1 MDSYR
6 EQLENSLGLPM
17 VTLESEN
24 AALPGM
30 LLYSYKNFFQL
41 LFRYIL

>member
-17 VTLESEN
+17 ANIETEN
-24 AALPGM
+24 SALPGTDSIKTRNYD
-30 LLYSYKNFFQL
+30 LIQF
-41 LFRYIL
+41 

>member
-17 VTLESEN
+17 VTIESEN
-24 AALPGM
+24 NALPGM
-30 LLYSYKNFFQL
+30 FTWMC
-41 LFRYIL
+41 